1 MLPRGRAA
9 TVFRGERLVSARVS
23 RPVRKSHDGSQ
34 RTQRRSQRNGAAARS
49 QSPAPGVSLDGGVLT
64 ATLVLA
70 SLGVIMSY
78 SATAPLAV
86 SGGIPPLFVDHLTGL
101 VIGVA
106 VAAAAMWLPLVF
118 WRRVAIP
125 FWAFGVVLLG
135 LTWLTGVEVN
145 GAQRW
150 LALPGTGFR
159 FQPVEVA
166 KCGTLLAVAV
176 VAGHPRG
183 GMVLSGRRTLVA
195 AALVAPPVFLL
206 LAQPDLGNAV
216 LLALLAGLM
225 LLVAG
230 ASLRTLGVAAAAA
243 VGGIA
248 YFIATHPY
256 ALRRVMAF
264 RDPYADPEGT
274 GFQLVQS
281 FVAFGHGG
289 LFGVGIGSGWQ
300 KLFYLPEAHT
310 DFVLSLVAEE
320 LGLLGVLLV
329 LGAFTALLIAGTRI
343 ARHAKSRFALLVA
356 FSVTA
361 LLTVPA
367 IINAGVVMGLL
378 PTKGLTLPFLSYGRT
393 SLVVSCAA
401 VGLLLGIARRQE
413 QSEPRVTPARS
424 GRLAWR

>member
-1 MLPRGRAA
+1 VFPLGRAA
-9 TVFRGERLVSARVS
+9 ADFSGERIVSARVS
-23 RPVRKSHDGSQ
+23 RPVRRTQGSSQ
-34 RTQRRSQRNGAAARS
+34 RSKAPTRS
-49 QSPAPGVSLDGGVLT
+49 QSDAPGVSLDGGVLT
-64 ATLVLA
+64 AALVLA

-78 SATAPLAV
+78 SATAPL
-86 SGGIPPLFVDHLTGL
+86 SSRGGIPPLFLDHLTGL
-101 VIGVA
+101 VIGIA
-106 VAAAAMWLPLVF
+106 VAAAAMWLPLAF

-125 FWAFGVVLLG
+125 LWAFGVVLLG

-150 LALPGTGFR
+150 LAIPGTGFR

-176 VAGHPRG
+176 VAGDARG

-195 AALVAPPVFLL
+195 AALVGPPVALL
-206 LAQPDLGNAV
+206 LMQPDLGNAV
-216 LLALLAGLM
+216 LLSLLVGLM

-230 ASLRTLGVAAAAA
+230 TSLRTLGVAAVAA
-243 VGGIA
+243 VAGIV
-248 YFIATHPY
+248 YFVTTHPY
-256 ALRRVMAF
+256 ALRRVMGF
-264 RDPYADPEGT
+264 VDPYADPEGT

-289 LFGVGIGSGWQ
+289 LVGVGIGSGWQ

-310 DFVLSLVAEE
+310 DFVLALVAEE

-343 ARHAKSRFALLVA
+343 ARRARSRFALLVA

-361 LLTVPA
+361 LLTLPA
-367 IINAGVVMGLL
+367 IVNSGVVMGLL

-401 VGLLLGIARRQE
+401 VGLLLGIARRQD
-413 QSEPRVTPARS
+413 QGEPRVTPARP